1 MQTTPCSFALQAE
14 SQWNMQ
20 EREIITK
27 SVTSSLCLIH
37 HHGLVNILQMPP
49 EDWLG
54 SKDSLCKLLCF
65 VFSSLLCLGW
75 RCEVVKHQ
83 DFVSV
88 SPSTWEIHLLGKEA
102 APKTV

>member
-1 MQTTPCSFALQAE
+1 MGSEKDISMQTTPCSFALQAE

-37 HHGLVNILQMPP
+37 HHGIVNILQMPP

-65 VFSSLLCLGW
+65 FFLLCCVWAGG
-75 RCEVVKHQ
+75 VK
-83 DFVSV
+83 
-88 SPSTWEIHLLGKEA
+88 L
-102 APKTV
+102 